1 MKTCPIWPASQLA
14 RPARLIGRGWPE
26 LGAVGGIYGLALK
39 AASREPAGR
48 SLSQRVSTQSLA
60 KRGRQASVLKP
71 QARQVLLHGDLCRR
85 QSGSGLGQLALWRL
99 LSELD
104 HASGCPKLR
113 PAVANQPLGTVLAGR
128 TGLAF
133 DTDDDPLDQVVPL
146 RVLVPLQGRSL
157 RHRVHPARGRRRESG
172 ALGPLLGSAP
182 AADHLCRKQGLYGR
196 PAQPT
201 RHRPRHPWRW

>member
-1 MKTCPIWPASQLA
+1 MPDMAGQPA
-14 RPARLIGRGWPE
+14 G
-26 LGAVGGIYGLALK
+26 
-39 AASREPAGR
+39 AASAADWPRLAGAWGSWRHLWSGAESSLQRASWPKSEPTCFDTVSCQTRPPGERPQTSSSAGSAAWR
-48 SLSQRVSTQSLA
+48 PVP
-60 KRGRQASVLKP
+60 K
-71 QARQVLLHGDLCRR
+71 ARWLRPRPVV
-85 QSGSGLGQLALWRL
+85 LWRL
-99 LSELD
+99 LSEPD
-104 HASGCPKLR
+104 HASDCLKLR